1 MEPEPTEKQ
10 QFWSERLRQAEDSGH
25 SLAEYARLHNIPVQ
39 KLYQWR
45 STLRKQD
52 SLTEVTTE
60 HQFTRVVS
68 GSSVT
73 PLSLH
78 MPDAQLRFATLPDPA
93 WLAHFLRQYSTPA

>member
-1 MEPEPTEKQ
+1 VKAQLTEKQ
-10 QFWSERLRQAEDSGH
+10 QFWSARLQQAEDSGH

-45 STLRKQD
+45 SSLRKQD
-52 SLTEVTTE
+52 GMSEVTTE

-68 GSSVT
+68 SASLT

-78 MPDAQLRFATLPDPA
+78 MPDAQLRFATLPSPA
-93 WLAHFLRQYSTPA
+93 WLAEFLKQYSTPV